1 MQKLLSRIFTRN
13 IFHKNF
19 FAHVK
24 RKSNKQEKFVMQKA
38 TENTKAHNEVRIL
51 FSYLVSYAW
60 LGIYL
65 HIYLYLYPY
74 LYLYLYFFLI

>member
-24 RKSNKQEKFVMQKA
+24 RKSNKQKKFVMQKA
-38 TENTKAHNEVRIL
+38 TENNKAHNEFSIL
-51 FSYLVSYAW
+51 FLYSISYAQ
-60 LGIYL
+60 LGIHL
-65 HIYLYLYPY
+65 LI
-74 LYLYLYFFLI
+74 YFFSL